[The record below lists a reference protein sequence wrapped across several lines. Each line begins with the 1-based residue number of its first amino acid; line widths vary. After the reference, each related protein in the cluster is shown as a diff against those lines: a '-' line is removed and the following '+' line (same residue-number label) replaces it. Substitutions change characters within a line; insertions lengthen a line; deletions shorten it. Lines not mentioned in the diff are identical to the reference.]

1 MTEVQWR
8 KVTDRLHKYREVRM
22 PDGDILI
29 LWDNGDVS
37 LRSGEDGH
45 CIICATTLEQIKRIY
60 VDPQPVEIELID
72 QVPDMIVEPVEV
84 PAPVIPEDFDI

>member
-72 QVPDMIVEPVEV
+72 QVPGMTVGQVEI